1 MQFNTWV
8 NMKYLFLNLN
18 KLVCL
23 SRKNLFLFFNFKIAK
38 VHACLKL
45 SSCMVSD
52 NIALPAVQ
60 EACRNNIY
68 IAYAYLSICSW
79 PRQICIYGAKA
90 FLKATL

>member
-1 MQFNTWV
+1 MQFNTCV

-18 KLVCL
+18 K
-23 SRKNLFLFFNFKIAK
+23 NLFLFFNFKIAE
-38 VHACLKL
+38 VLACLKL

-79 PRQICIYGAKA
+79 PRQICIYGDKA